1 MRRLRT
7 IALGISMVLVIGVT
21 GCSDDD
27 DGSETSTDDTTETTA
42 GSDTSTTAGEATT
55 TTAGDTTTTGALG
68 PATEFDLTAID
79 FGYERDGTA
88 PISAGRV
95 AIRLTNTGAQEHQA
109 AIVSFKEGK
118 TASDLLNMGEDL
130 SQLDDIVNT
139 HGGPNGA
146 APGATVTAM
155 VDLAPGEYNIMCFI
169 PDPADGQPHVAKGQ
183 VLPLVV
189 TENAGAATGLPETTE
204 TVLLRDFEFELPE
217 GFTGAGNVTVTNEG
231 AQMHELAAYKAADGA
246 TADDVAAVL
255 TYDPA
260 SGAPAPTGPPPIA
273 GSTGVTAMDA
283 ELSNVLQMDL
293 TPGEW
298 LFICF
303 LPDAETGA
311 PHFTE
316 GMITTVTIE

>member
-1 MRRLRT
+1 MRRMRS
-7 IALGISMVLVIGVT
+7 IALAITLVLVIGAT

-27 DGSETSTDDTTETTA
+27 DSNETSTEDTTETTA
-42 GSDTSTTAGEATT
+42 GGDTSTTADATT

-68 PATEFDLTAID
+68 PATELDLTAVD
-79 FGYERDGTA
+79 FGYEREGTE
-88 PISAGRV
+88 PVSAGRV
-95 AIRLTNTGAQEHQA
+95 AINLTNTGEQEHQA
-109 AIVSFKEGK
+109 TIVSFKEGK
-118 TASDLLNMGEDL
+118 TVADLMGMGEDL
-130 SQLDDIVNT
+130 SQLDDIIDT

-146 APGATVTAM
+146 APGETVTAM

-183 VLPLVV
+183 VMPLVV

-204 TVLLRDFEFELPE
+204 TVLLRDFEFELPD
-217 GFTGAGNVTVTNEG
+217 GFTGAGNVTITNEG
-231 AQMHELAAYKAADGA
+231 EQVHELATYKAADGA

-273 GSTGVTAMDA
+273 GSTGVTAMNKDV
-283 ELSNVLQMDL
+283 SNVLAMDL

-303 LPDAETGA
+303 IPDAETGA

-316 GMITTVTIE
+316 GMITTVTVE